1 MSGMWSA
8 LNCTYIN
15 LSLNGI
21 PLPLFLNHRGPFS
34 VVFWLSI
41 AARLPVGLVCI
52 LCFKRGIEMNR
63 TTNVILKIEHE
74 YRNTIYATGA
84 VRSLWLV
91 RVHDDPV
98 EISSIVCRIWSTRD
112 CID

>member
-1 MSGMWSA
+1 
-8 LNCTYIN
+8 
-15 LSLNGI
+15 
-21 PLPLFLNHRGPFS
+21 
-34 VVFWLSI
+34 
-41 AARLPVGLVCI
+41 
-52 LCFKRGIEMNR
+52 MNR